1 MDAQEMHDL
10 EMSQRAQVS
19 PESKGRLQAL
29 LAKKSASSSRD
40 KRFTA
45 YDPIEV
51 AMAIY
56 PGLTRERAEEMARN
70 LGF

>member
-1 MDAQEMHDL
+1 MHDL

-19 PESKGRLQAL
+19 PESKGRLRAL
-29 LAKKSASSSRD
+29 LAKKSASSSRE
-40 KRFTA
+40 KRLTA

-51 AMAIY
+51 AIAIY
-56 PGLTRERAEEMARN
+56 PGLTREQAEDDARN

>member
-29 LAKKSASSSRD
+29 LAKKSGTSSPA
-40 KRFTA
+40 KRSSVPG
-45 YDPIEV
+45 PIES
-51 AMAIY
+51 AMMNN
-56 PGLTRERAEEMARN
+56 PGLTRELAEAMAREA
-70 LGF
+70 GF